1 MAQSDSQKEYV
12 NRKAKTGHDL
22 SHKIGFTSSV
32 GQLLPIFSDVA
43 LPGDEYF
50 LSADIR
56 LARTMPLASAA
67 MCDIELIVEHF
78 FVPAF
83 LIYQPFGSVVYGIND
98 NFSSAFPVSS
108 QFKGLP
114 KLDLNDLYSK
124 LRSRTTAIVD
134 PNGCITESPRQAA
147 FRLADCLGLSP
158 KVLAMDS
165 TDIATTQAKAVTPVV
180 FPWQLCTYH
189 AIYQHFYR
197 LDDKEEQDTS
207 WCNLDRFYNVGTI
220 PVAGGSVMDDVMWMR
235 LHYRPYKFDYFTG
248 ANKSPLINQINLFE
262 TDLTSSHNLTKMENW
277 LSVGESGVRTAPRNA
292 ENITSFGSYIPS
304 NVTDNPYNATDPIN
318 YADLSRRLNTVTL
331 RAMFANEKLLAIT
344 SRSRKKYD
352 DQTLA
357 HFGVYV
363 PHDVKHEITF
373 IGRDKVRV
381 DINAVV
387 SQAETSLPLGE
398 LAGMG
403 TASMKGDGHKFVAPC
418 HGFVMSIYSAVPRYR
433 YIGGLRRENAITD
446 RIDFFQPEYDA
457 LGQQPLFGYE
467 CDDSYDTYGN
477 YIPAGQ
483 ICGWEYRYQQFK
495 TRYDRAS
502 CAFMRDE
509 FGAQNGNTLESWML
523 AKRPFSFDFGSG
535 WIYNN
540 TGLQTLYQN
549 MNLDPWTIMPT
560 DLNQLMLV
568 NYSMNYADLGFE
580 NKPWLCYSRDPFVLD
595 AEIKCKKVSIM
606 SKYSMP
612 DYE

>member
-1 MAQSDSQKEYV
+1 MAQSDYQKDLV

-98 NFSSAFPVSS
+98 NFSSAFPTSS

-114 KLDLNDLYSK
+114 KLDFNDLYQK
-124 LRSRTTAIVD
+124 LRGRTSAIVD
-134 PNGCITESPRQAA
+134 SAGAITESPRQAA

-158 KVLAMDS
+158 KVLAMDAI
-165 TDIATTQAKAVTPVV
+165 DIVTSQAKAVTPAV

-197 LDDKEEQDTS
+197 LDDKEEQDTR

-220 PVAGGSVMDDVMWMR
+220 PVTGGSTMDDVAWMR

-248 ANKSPLINQINLFE
+248 ANKSPLINQLNIFQKDISNGR
-262 TDLTSSHNLTKMENW
+262 NLTKMNNW
-277 LSVGESGVRTAPRNA
+277 LSAGENNTMVTDYYGSD
-292 ENITSFGSYIPS
+292 ITSLGSVVPTTVKDAGQSAS
-304 NVTDNPYNATDPIN
+304 NVSYTT
-318 YADLSRRLNTVTL
+318 LSLSLNTASM
-331 RAMFANEKLLAIT
+331 RAMFAQEKLLAVT
-344 SRSRKKYD
+344 SRSKKKYD

-357 HFGVYV
+357 HFGVDV

-387 SQAETSLPLGE
+387 SQAETSMPLGE

-403 TASMKGDGHKFVAPC
+403 TASMNGGKHKFVAPC

-433 YIGGLRRENAITD
+433 YIAGFRRENAITD
-446 RIDFFQPEYDA
+446 RIDFFQPEYDN

-467 CDDSYDTYGN
+467 CDDSYDTNGN
-477 YIPAGQ
+477 FIPAGQ
-483 ICGWEYRYQQFK
+483 ICGWEFRYQQFK
-495 TRYDRAS
+495 SRYDRAS

-509 FGAQNGNTLESWML
+509 FGAQTGNTLMSWML
-523 AKRPFSFDFGSG
+523 AKRPFSFDFGAG

-540 TGLQTLYQN
+540 TGLQTLYQST
-549 MNLDPWTIMPT
+549 NLDPWIVMPT

-568 NYSMNYADLGFE
+568 NYSMNYADLAFE
-580 NKPWLCYSRDPFVLD
+580 DKPWLCYSRDPLVLD

>member
-43 LPGDEYF
+43 LPGDEYY

-114 KLDLNDLYSK
+114 KLDLNDLYTK
-124 LRSRTTAIVD
+124 LRARTNAILD
-134 PNGCITESPRQAA
+134 KNGQITESPRQAA
-147 FRLADCLGLSP
+147 FRLADCLGLAP
-158 KVLAMDS
+158 KVLAMDA
-165 TDIATTQAKAVTPVV
+165 TDIATAQAKAVSPVV

-220 PVAGGSVMDDVMWMR
+220 PVTGGTALDDVMWMR

-248 ANKSPLINQINLFE
+248 ANKSPLINQLNLFDQNI
-262 TDLTSSHNLTKMENW
+262 THGNNLTKMEYW
-277 LSVGESGVRTAPRNA
+277 LSDGISEVQPLGQHGNSLNTLNQ
-292 ENITSFGSYIPS
+292 NIPVNVADMNPSTS
-304 NVTDNPYNATDPIN
+304 NVTATTLAVRYNTA
-318 YADLSRRLNTVTL
+318 AL
-331 RAMFANEKLLAIT
+331 RSMFAQEKLLSIT
-344 SRSRKKYD
+344 SRSKKKYD

-357 HFGVYV
+357 HFGVDV

-387 SQAETSLPLGE
+387 SQAETTIPLGE

-403 TASMKGDGHKFVAPC
+403 TASMNGQGHKFVAPC

-467 CDDSYDTYGN
+467 CDDSYDTNGN

-495 TRYDRAS
+495 SRYDRAS

-509 FGAQNGNTLESWML
+509 FGQMNGNTLESWML
-523 AKRPFSFDFGSG
+523 AKRPFSFDFGAG

-540 TGLQTLYQN
+540 TGLMTLYQN
-549 MNLDPWTIMPT
+549 DALDPWTIFPT

-568 NYSMNYADLGFE
+568 NYSMNYSDLGFE
-580 NKPWLCYSRDPFVLD
+580 DKPWLCYSRDPFVLD

>member
-98 NFSSAFPVSS
+98 NFSSAFPASS
-108 QFKGLP
+108 MFKGLP
-114 KLDLNDLYSK
+114 KLDLNDLYQK
-124 LRSRTTAIVD
+124 LRSRTNAIVD
-134 PNGCITESPRQAA
+134 SAGAITESPRQAA

-158 KVLAMDS
+158 KVLAMDA
-165 TDIATTQAKAVTPVV
+165 TDIVTSQAKAVTPVI

-197 LDDKEEQDTS
+197 LDDKEAQDTR

-220 PVAGGSVMDDVMWMR
+220 PVTGGSTMDDVAWMR

-248 ANKSPLINQINLFE
+248 ANKSPLINQLNLLDQNLSQGSVL
-262 TDLTSSHNLTKMENW
+262 TDIQSW
-277 LSVGESGVRTAPRNA
+277 LSVGNGQVRPGSRNGADMLTLGSEIPTNVKNLDNNSSATVYNSTFVHRMNTA
-292 ENITSFGSYIPS
+292 S
-304 NVTDNPYNATDPIN
+304 
-318 YADLSRRLNTVTL
+318 L
-331 RAMFANEKLLAIT
+331 RALFAEEKLLSVT
-344 SRSRKKYD
+344 SRSKKKYD

-357 HFGVYV
+357 HFGVDV

-387 SQAETSLPLGE
+387 SQAETSMPLGE

-403 TASMKGDGHKFVAPC
+403 TASMNGGKHKFVAPC
-418 HGFVMSIYSAVPRYR
+418 HGFIMSIYSAVPRYR
-433 YIGGLRRENAITD
+433 YIAGLRRENAITN

-467 CDDSYDTYGN
+467 CDDSYDSNGN

-495 TRYDRAS
+495 SRYDRAS

-509 FGAQNGNTLESWML
+509 FGAQTGNTLMSWML
-523 AKRPFSFDFGSG
+523 AKRPFSFDFGAG

-540 TGLQTLYQN
+540 TGLQTLYQST
-549 MNLDPWTIMPT
+549 NLDPWIVMPT

-568 NYSMNYADLGFE
+568 NYSMNYADLAFE
-580 NKPWLCYSRDPFVLD
+580 DKPWLCYSRDPLVLD

>member
-1 MAQSDSQKEYV
+1 MAQSDSQKEFV

-22 SHKIGFTSSV
+22 SHKLGFTSSV

-98 NFSSAFPVSS
+98 NFSSAFPSSS

-114 KLDLNDLYSK
+114 KLDLNDLYQK
-124 LRSRTTAIVD
+124 LRTRTSAIVD
-134 PNGCITESPRQAA
+134 SAGAITESPRQAA

-158 KVLAMDS
+158 KVLAMDA
-165 TDIATTQAKAVTPVV
+165 TDIITPQAKAVTPVV

-197 LDDKEEQDTS
+197 LDDKEEQDTR
-207 WCNLDRFYNVGTI
+207 WCNLDRFFNVGTI
-220 PVAGGSVMDDVMWMR
+220 PVTGGATMDDVAWMR

-248 ANKSPLINQINLFE
+248 ANKSPLINQINLF
-262 TDLTSSHNLTKMENW
+262 TDNLSPAQNLTKFNDW
-277 LSVGESGVRTAPRNA
+277 LSGGESGVRVSDVLGADISSYGSKVPTNVKNTTDSTGV
-292 ENITSFGSYIPS
+292 NIS
-304 NVTDNPYNATDPIN
+304 AL
-318 YADLSRRLNTVTL
+318 DLSVKYNTAAF
-331 RAMFANEKLLAIT
+331 RAMFANEKLLSVT
-344 SRSRKKYD
+344 SRSKKKYD

-357 HFGVYV
+357 HFGVDV

-403 TASMKGDGHKFVAPC
+403 TASMNGQGHKFVAPC

-467 CDDSYDTYGN
+467 CDDSYDTNGN

-495 TRYDRAS
+495 SRYDRAS
-502 CAFMRDE
+502 CAFIRDE
-509 FGAQNGNTLESWML
+509 FGAQTGNTLMSWML
-523 AKRPFSFDFGSG
+523 AKRPFSFDFGAG

-540 TGLQTLYQN
+540 TGLQTLYQST
-549 MNLDPWTIMPT
+549 NLDPWIIMPT

-580 NKPWLCYSRDPFVLD
+580 DKPWLCYSRDPFVLD

-606 SKYSMP
+606 SKYSLP

>member
-1 MAQSDSQKEYV
+1 MAQSDAQKEYV

-98 NFSSAFPVSS
+98 NFSSAFPVAS

-114 KLDLNDLYSK
+114 KLDLNDLYTK
-124 LRSRTTAIVD
+124 LRARTNAILD
-134 PNGCITESPRQAA
+134 KNGQITESPRQAA

-158 KVLAMDS
+158 KVLAMDA
-165 TDIATTQAKAVTPVV
+165 TDIATAQAKAVSPVV

-220 PVAGGSVMDDVMWMR
+220 PVTGGTALDDVMWMR

-248 ANKSPLINQINLFE
+248 ANKSPLINQLNLFDSALNSGSE
-262 TDLTSSHNLTKMENW
+262 LTKMTDW
-277 LSVGESGVRTAPRNA
+277 LSAASSDIRAAARNGA
-292 ENITSFGSYIPS
+292 ELSNLGANIPTNVKNTSDNTLYNIT
-304 NVTDNPYNATDPIN
+304 AH
-318 YADLSRRLNTVTL
+318 DLSVNYNTSAL
-331 RAMFANEKLLAIT
+331 RAIFANEKLLSIT
-344 SRSRKKYD
+344 SRSKKKYD

-357 HFGVYV
+357 HFGVDV

-387 SQAETSLPLGE
+387 SQAETTIPLGE

-403 TASMKGDGHKFVAPC
+403 TASMRGDGHKFVAPC

-446 RIDFFQPEYDA
+446 RVDFFQPEYDA

-467 CDDSYDTYGN
+467 CDDSYDTNGN

-495 TRYDRAS
+495 GQERH
-502 CAFMRDE
+502 
-509 FGAQNGNTLESWML
+509 FG
-523 AKRPFSFDFGSG
+523 KGS
-535 WIYNN
+535 
-540 TGLQTLYQN
+540 
-549 MNLDPWTIMPT
+549 
-560 DLNQLMLV
+560 
-568 NYSMNYADLGFE
+568 
-580 NKPWLCYSRDPFVLD
+580 
-595 AEIKCKKVSIM
+595 
-606 SKYSMP
+606 
-612 DYE
+612 

>member
-1 MAQSDSQKEYV
+1 MAQSDSQKELV

-98 NFSSAFPVSS
+98 NFSSAFPTSS
-108 QFKGLP
+108 MFKGLP
-114 KLDLNDLYSK
+114 KLDLNALYQK
-124 LRSRTTAIVD
+124 LRTRTSAIVD
-134 PNGCITESPRQAA
+134 SAGAITESPRQAA
-147 FRLADCLGLSP
+147 FRLADCLGLAP
-158 KVLAMDS
+158 KVLAMDA
-165 TDIATTQAKAVTPVV
+165 TDIATAQAKAVTPVI

-197 LDDKEEQDTS
+197 LDDKEEQDTR

-220 PVAGGSVMDDVMWMR
+220 PVTGGATLDDVAWMR

-248 ANKSPLINQINLFE
+248 ANKSPLINQINLFDNNISNQ
-262 TDLTSSHNLTKMENW
+262 TNLTKMDNW
-277 LSVGESGVRTAPRNA
+277 LSDGIYVTMASDKQGND
-292 ENITSFGSYIPS
+292 IPS
-304 NVTDNPYNATDPIN
+304 LSSRVPTNVKNFYDSSSQVTNQDSAQ
-318 YADLSRRLNTVTL
+318 RVNTAAL
-331 RAMFANEKLLAIT
+331 RALFANEKLLAVT
-344 SRSRKKYD
+344 SRSKKKYD

-357 HFGVYV
+357 HFGVDV

-403 TASMKGDGHKFVAPC
+403 TASMNGQGHKFVAPC

-467 CDDSYDTYGN
+467 CDDSYDTNGN

-495 TRYDRAS
+495 SRYDRAS

-509 FGAQNGNTLESWML
+509 FGATTGNTLMSWML

-540 TGLQTLYQN
+540 TGLQTLYQST
-549 MNLDPWTIMPT
+549 NLDPWIIMPT

-580 NKPWLCYSRDPFVLD
+580 DKPWLCYSRDPLVLD

-612 DYE
+612 VYE

>member
-98 NFSSAFPVSS
+98 NFSSAFPISS

-114 KLDLNDLYSK
+114 KLDLNDLYQK
-124 LRSRTTAIVD
+124 LRGRTSAIVD
-134 PNGCITESPRQAA
+134 SAGAITESPRQAA

-158 KVLAMDS
+158 KVLAMDA
-165 TDIATTQAKAVTPVV
+165 TDIVSSQAKAVTPVI

-197 LDDKEEQDTS
+197 LDDKEEQDTR

-220 PVAGGSVMDDVMWMR
+220 PVTGGATMDDIAWMR

-262 TDLTSSHNLTKMENW
+262 QDLTANKNLTKVNLW
-277 LSVGESGVRTAPRNA
+277 LSAGGNVTQVADNQGQDIS
-292 ENITSFGSYIPS
+292 SLGSYIPANTKNAVS
-304 NVTDNPYNATDPIN
+304 NASTVDYSSLAN
-318 YADLSRRLNTVTL
+318 RLDSAAL
-331 RAMFANEKLLAIT
+331 RMMFAQEKLLAVT
-344 SRSRKKYD
+344 SRSKKKYD

-357 HFGVYV
+357 HFGVDV
-363 PHDVKHEITF
+363 PHDVKHEVTF

-387 SQAETSLPLGE
+387 SQAETSMPLGE

-403 TASMKGDGHKFVAPC
+403 TASMNGGKHKFVAPC

-433 YIGGLRRENAITD
+433 YIAGLRRENAISD

-467 CDDSYDTYGN
+467 CDDSYDTNGN
-477 YIPAGQ
+477 FIPAGQ

-495 TRYDRAS
+495 SRYDRAS

-509 FGAQNGNTLESWML
+509 FGAQTGNTLMSWML
-523 AKRPFSFDFGSG
+523 AKRPFSFDFGAG

-540 TGLQTLYQN
+540 TGLQTLYQST
-549 MNLDPWTIMPT
+549 NLDPWIVMPT

-568 NYSMNYADLGFE
+568 NYSMNYADLAFE
-580 NKPWLCYSRDPFVLD
+580 DKPWLCYSRDPFVLD

>member
-98 NFSSAFPVSS
+98 NFSSAFPTSS

-114 KLDLNDLYSK
+114 KLDLNDLYTK
-124 LRSRTTAIVD
+124 LRARTNAILD
-134 PNGCITESPRQAA
+134 KNGQITESPRQAA

-158 KVLAMDS
+158 KVLAMDG
-165 TDIATTQAKAVTPVV
+165 TDIATAQAKAVSPVV

-220 PVAGGSVMDDVMWMR
+220 PVTGGSALDDVMWMR

-248 ANKSPLINQINLFE
+248 ANKSPLINQLNLL
-262 TDLTSSHNLTKMENW
+262 DDNISNNQNLTRMKNW
-277 LSVGESGVRTAPRNA
+277 LSVSENDVQAGSQIGSSISSLGASVPVNVKNSVGSSSNPTFLDISDAINTA
-292 ENITSFGSYIPS
+292 S
-304 NVTDNPYNATDPIN
+304 
-318 YADLSRRLNTVTL
+318 L
-331 RAMFANEKLLAIT
+331 RALFANEKLLSIT
-344 SRSRKKYD
+344 SRSKKKYD

-357 HFGVYV
+357 HFGVDV

-387 SQAETSLPLGE
+387 SQAETSIPLGE

-403 TASMKGDGHKFVAPC
+403 TASMKGEGHKFVAPC

-446 RIDFFQPEYDA
+446 RIDFFQPEYDS

-467 CDDSYDTYGN
+467 CDDSYDTNGN

-509 FGAQNGNTLESWML
+509 FGQMNGNTLESWML
-523 AKRPFSFDFGSG
+523 AKRPFSFDFGAG

-540 TGLQTLYQN
+540 TGLMTLYQN
-549 MNLDPWTIMPT
+549 NALDPWTIFPT

-568 NYSMNYADLGFE
+568 NYSMNYSDIAFE
-580 NKPWLCYSRDPFVLD
+580 DKPWLCYSRDPFVLD